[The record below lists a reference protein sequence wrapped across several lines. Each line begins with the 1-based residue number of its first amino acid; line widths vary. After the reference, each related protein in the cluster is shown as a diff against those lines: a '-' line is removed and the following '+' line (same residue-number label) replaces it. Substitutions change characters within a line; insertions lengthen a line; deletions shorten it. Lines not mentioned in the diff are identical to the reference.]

1 MSSREIAELTG
12 KRHNDVMRDIRNM
25 FDQLDAD
32 SAQFCAQYRDSTGRF
47 LPCSELDRYHTEV
60 LVTGCDVKRMAAVIK
75 RCMDLETGAA
85 KPAAALLGKISS
97 RP

>member
-47 LPCSELDRYHTEV
+47 LPCFELDRYHTEV

>member
-12 KRHNDVMRDIRNM
+12 KRHNDVMRDIPNM

-47 LPCSELDRYHTEV
+47 LPCF
-60 LVTGCDVKRMAAVIK
+60 A
-75 RCMDLETGAA
+75 
-85 KPAAALLGKISS
+85 
-97 RP
+97 RPLPYRSPRHWLRREA